1 MDFGSLEGLGKIA
14 GIAGIVVGAMLI
26 VVQQILKNKGIA
38 KLPPELVYR
47 LFRSMIILV
56 GVITIAGIAAWTWGG
71 NPRTAAYNSLT
82 NNVPSSTVTGRM
94 SAKDRQLV
102 EATAKGNTAQAAS
115 LLREG
120 ANPNAK
126 DKIGRAHV

>member
-82 NNVPSSTVTGRM
+82 NNVPFFNRYGPDVG
-94 SAKDRQLV
+94 
-102 EATAKGNTAQAAS
+102 
-115 LLREG
+115 EG
-120 ANPNAK
+120 
-126 DKIGRAHV
+126 